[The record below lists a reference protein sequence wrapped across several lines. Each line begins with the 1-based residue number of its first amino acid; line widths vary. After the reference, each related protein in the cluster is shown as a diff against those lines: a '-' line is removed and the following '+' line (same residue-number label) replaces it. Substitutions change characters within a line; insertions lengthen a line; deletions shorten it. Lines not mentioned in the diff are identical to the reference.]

1 MIKVSVEEEYSSI
14 LMSKYIYEPIIAKG
28 VADHITDA
36 FYAWIDFT
44 AENKYGKYV
53 YTIELMPYGV
63 VSDNSGPA
71 DDFAG
76 VRSVGIDEPTD
87 YRYEVYDISGIYL
100 GQFAELSD
108 IRNIPTKG
116 ILIVRRISKNNI
128 ETFKFL
134 NK

>member
-1 MIKVSVEEEYSSI
+1 MEEEYSS
-14 LMSKYIYEPIIAKG
+14 MVVSKYINDPFIASG
-28 VADHITDA
+28 VAEQITA
-36 FYAWIDFT
+36 PFYAWIDFT

-53 YTIELMPYGV
+53 YTIELLPYGV

-76 VRSVGIDEPTD
+76 IRSVGIDEPTD
-87 YRYEVYDISGIYL
+87 CRYEVYDISGIYL

-108 IRNIPTKG
+108 IRNIPNKG
-116 ILIVRRISKNNI
+116 ILIVRRIGKNNI